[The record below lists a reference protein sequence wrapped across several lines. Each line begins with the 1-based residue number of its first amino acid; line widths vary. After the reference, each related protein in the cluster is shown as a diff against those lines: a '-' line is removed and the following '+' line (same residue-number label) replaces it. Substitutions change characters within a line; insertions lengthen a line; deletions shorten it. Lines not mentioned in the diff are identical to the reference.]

1 MKGKL
6 ILSGGGDLKIS
17 YNLDEEFFSLLKNN
31 AKILYIPIAL
41 KRDRIGFEACYDW
54 FSNIIATH
62 AKGKDIDF
70 SMILEHDFIPDIKK
84 YDCVYIGGGNT
95 FKLLDFIINKRLN
108 EKILDYLN
116 SGGIVYGGSAGA
128 IIFGKDI
135 RTVEE
140 ENDHNYI
147 YVNGLNCLGDYSL
160 ICHYNISMDDRII
173 ENSKKINSKV
183 LALDESSGIIVSGD
197 SSLIIGNVVEF
208 DPTNETK
215 KICQNFDIPKL
226 LC

>member
-17 YNLDEEFFSLLKNN
+17 YNLDKEFFSLLKNN

-62 AKGKDIDF
+62 AKDKDIDF
-70 SMILEHDFIPDIKK
+70 TMILEHDSVPDLKN
-84 YDCVYIGGGNT
+84 YECVYIGGGNT
-95 FKLLDFIINKRLN
+95 FKLLDFIINKQLDKRM
-108 EKILDYLN
+108 LDYLN

-147 YVNGLNCLGDYSL
+147 YVNGLNCIDGYSL
-160 ICHYNISMDDRII
+160 ICHYNISMDVQII
-173 ENSKKINSKV
+173 ENSKKINGKI
-183 LALDESSGIIVSGD
+183 LAIDESSGIIVSED
-197 SSLIIGNVVEF
+197 SSLIIGNIAEF
-208 DPTNETK
+208 DPTNDTK
-215 KICQNFDIPKL
+215 KICQNHSSIKL
-226 LC
+226 SC

>member
-62 AKGKDIDF
+62 AKDKDIDF
-70 SMILEHDFIPDIKK
+70 SMILEHDSIPDLKN

-95 FKLLDFIINKRLN
+95 FKLLDFIINKQLD

-128 IIFGKDI
+128 IIF
-135 RTVEE
+135 
-140 ENDHNYI
+140 
-147 YVNGLNCLGDYSL
+147 
-160 ICHYNISMDDRII
+160 
-173 ENSKKINSKV
+173 
-183 LALDESSGIIVSGD
+183 
-197 SSLIIGNVVEF
+197 
-208 DPTNETK
+208 
-215 KICQNFDIPKL
+215 
-226 LC
+226 

>member
-6 ILSGGGDLKIS
+6 ILSGGGDLKVS

-54 FSNIIATH
+54 FSNVIATH
-62 AKGKDIDF
+62 IKNKDIDF
-70 SMILEHDFIPDIKK
+70 SMILEHDPIPDLKN
-84 YDCVYIGGGNT
+84 YDCIYIGGGNT
-95 FKLLDFIINKRLN
+95 FKLLDFIINKQLDK
-108 EKILDYLN
+108 KILDYIN

-140 ENDHNYI
+140 ENDYNYAH
-147 YVNGLNCLGDYSL
+147 VKGLNCLGDYSL
-160 ICHYNISMDDRII
+160 ICHYNIGMDDQIM
-173 ENSKKINSKV
+173 ENSKKIKGKV

-197 SSLIIGNVVEF
+197 SSSIIGNVIEF
-208 DPTNETK
+208 DSTNNTK
-215 KICQNFDIPKL
+215 KIYRHNDIFKL
-226 LC
+226 SC